1 MIKSIIVLK
10 NPFDGRFCVTFNM
23 SNDELVSWNALKIKT
38 IQYFCVYKVSPYDVD
53 ANKKQI

>member
-10 NPFDGRFCVTFNM
+10 NPFTGQIRITFNM
-23 SNDELVSWNALKIKT
+23 SAEEILPWNALKIKT